1 MKKALKIIIAIIAII
16 IIVGIVILIKKDNK
30 NEVIEKNYNEEKI
43 EDNKEDNKDESV
55 NSLKEEYKITGD
67 EDIYEVIED
76 TLGRK
81 MLTVKANINLKVAF
95 AGMVKKSIPQ
105 KEEIDTI
112 YEEKFPKK
120 TGIYIDEKDRKKIV
134 EYLNTNKQL
143 KNSYKIN
150 EDGSIKISEKND
162 ETELDKKIEKIM
174 NSNKTVVIS
183 INGICY
189 MVDSVTG
196 EIVDNPYVYID
207 KEQTYEYFEDE
218 NKIIVFITDNEEI
231 DKNKIFE
238 AVLNLLYMI

>member
-30 NEVIEKNYNEEKI
+30 NEVIEKNHNEEKI
-43 EDNKEDNKDESV
+43 EDNKEDNKEESV

-112 YEEKFPKK
+112 YEEKFPKR
-120 TGIYIDEKDRKKIV
+120 T
-134 EYLNTNKQL
+134 
-143 KNSYKIN
+143 
-150 EDGSIKISEKND
+150 
-162 ETELDKKIEKIM
+162 
-174 NSNKTVVIS
+174 
-183 INGICY
+183 
-189 MVDSVTG
+189 
-196 EIVDNPYVYID
+196 
-207 KEQTYEYFEDE
+207 
-218 NKIIVFITDNEEI
+218 
-231 DKNKIFE
+231 
-238 AVLNLLYMI
+238 